1 MSAPG
6 RTPPVVVGY
15 TAGQAASGRWWVTC
29 PRPACIFYRG
39 GLTKAQATRLG
50 EFHDDMH
57 RQRLH
62 PNPQPHIERTHD
74 E

>member
-1 MSAPG
+1 MNAR

-15 TAGQAASGRWWVTC
+15 TAGQTTSGRWWVTC
-29 PRPACIFYRG
+29 PRPACTFYRG
-39 GLTKAQATRLG
+39 GLTKAQAKRLG

-57 RQRLH
+57 RRG
-62 PNPQPHIERTHD
+62 PHTNITPKEGHH

>member
-1 MSAPG
+1 MNAPR

-15 TAGQAASGRWWVTC
+15 TAGQTTSGRWWVTC
-29 PRPACIFYRG
+29 PRPACDFYRG
-39 GLTKAQATRLG
+39 GLTKAQAERLG

-62 PNPQPHIERTHD
+62 PNPQPRTERTQP
-74 E
+74 